1 MMPKWLPALIINN
14 GYKDWNQYFDDV
26 YRIFERDFVL
36 DKPVYKNIRLG
47 LKKHPEY
54 NGKSAT
60 FWHLISEGKIEEERL
75 PCTYRCERIAYP
87 KPIIDNSNDKCLKI
101 WIELRKGE
109 KRIHIWYEDEN
120 YLVVLAQRG
129 NYILPWTA
137 FYIKEEHRKKKY
149 NKRWNQYKTP
159 S

>member
-1 MMPKWLPALIINN
+1 MIVAKLSINLCN
-14 GYKDWNQYFDDV
+14 N
-26 YRIFERDFVL
+26 YRIS
-36 DKPVYKNIRLG
+36 
-47 LKKHPEY
+47 HQ
-54 NGKSAT
+54 
-60 FWHLISEGKIEEERL
+60 
-75 PCTYRCERIAYP
+75 
-87 KPIIDNSNDKCLKI
+87 
-101 WIELRKGE
+101 KGE